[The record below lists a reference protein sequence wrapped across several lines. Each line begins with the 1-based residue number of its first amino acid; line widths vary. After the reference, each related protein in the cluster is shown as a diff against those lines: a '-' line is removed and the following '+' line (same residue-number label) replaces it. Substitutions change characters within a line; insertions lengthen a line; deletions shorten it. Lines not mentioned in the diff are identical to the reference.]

1 MTKLHPRLRG
11 EDDMS
16 KQTTPATTKD
26 SVREFIQRV
35 FNERNAKATGD
46 YFSAVVQWD
55 GGSTG
60 TIQGPDAMT
69 EFYETLFKALPD
81 LHATTL
87 DVVADEDTVRCR
99 FVVSGTNERSLFG
112 FPATG
117 ATIQWDEIDMYRLAD
132 GKIVEEWSSPDF
144 ANVPY
149 QLGA

>member
-1 MTKLHPRLRG
+1 
-11 EDDMS
+11 MS

-35 FNERNAKATGD
+35 FNEHNAKATGD

-87 DVVADEDTVRCR
+87 DVVADEDTVRC
-99 FVVSGTNERSLFG
+99 
-112 FPATG
+112 
-117 ATIQWDEIDMYRLAD
+117 
-132 GKIVEEWSSPDF
+132 
-144 ANVPY
+144 
-149 QLGA
+149 